1 MVNLINAYLRLKVT
15 PTPQHGIL
23 SLDKYKLNFSNQ
35 IFTLKKI
42 YLKMIIITEHRQ
54 HFHAF

>member
-1 MVNLINAYLRLKVT
+1 MVNSINAHLRLKVT
-15 PTPQHGIL
+15 PTPHGIL

-35 IFTLKKI
+35 IYFKNI
-42 YLKMIIITEHRQ
+42 YLKMITEHRQ